1 MPGQHRRYAPDV
13 RAYYCNL
20 TANGGSI
27 STNTLGALSAFVNRL
42 KSHGTL
48 WDKLDE
54 IYPLCGRGIA
64 SACVKLKFIDA
75 PLMTNH
81 NFTDEDFEEWGP
93 TAGLS
98 PDGSSK
104 YLDTNFTAASLR
116 DDAHLSYIEQQPA
129 VDAAV
134 PRTAIGVTDGSLE
147 WSIGAIDAFNDRA
160 AILGSPLSLAI
171 TPGAYSDWTSF
182 YIANRESPSSLT
194 LFKRTHLKDT
204 DTVLSVT
211 NPKPSLN
218 VFLGARNNAGVPD
231 QFFKNRLRFASIGGS
246 LTADQVSA
254 YYQLVQAFQDA
265 LGRSV

>member
-1 MPGQHRRYAPDV
+1 MNLARHAPEV

-20 TANGGSI
+20 TDAGGSI
-27 STNTLGALSAFVNRL
+27 STATLGALSAFVNRL
-42 KSHGTL
+42 KAHATL

-64 SACVKLKFIDA
+64 SACVKLKFIDV
-75 PLMTNH
+75 PLMTN
-81 NFTDEDFEEWGP
+81 NGFADEDFEEWGP
-93 TAGLS
+93 TAGLA
-98 PDGSSK
+98 PDGASK
-104 YLDTNFTAASLR
+104 FLDTNFPATSLR
-116 DDAHLSYIEQQPA
+116 DDAHLCYIEQQPA

-182 YIANRESPSSLT
+182 YIANRESPTSLT

-204 DTVLSVT
+204 DTVLSAT

-218 VFLGARNNAGVPD
+218 VLICARNNAGVAD
-231 QFFKNRLRFASIGGS
+231 QHFKNRLRFASIG
-246 LTADQVSA
+246 
-254 YYQLVQAFQDA
+254 QAFTEGEIADFYQAVQVLQDA
-265 LGRSV
+265 CGRSI